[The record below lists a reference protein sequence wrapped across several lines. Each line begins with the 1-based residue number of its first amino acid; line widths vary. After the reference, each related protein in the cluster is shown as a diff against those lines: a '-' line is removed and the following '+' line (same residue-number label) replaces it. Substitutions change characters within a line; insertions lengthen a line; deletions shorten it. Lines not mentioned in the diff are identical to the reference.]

1 MTNGKSKIENPGG
14 VLLIGHHQNPIP
26 LSPAPHSVVYSQRF
40 FGVGWTVAGAR
51 MLFRSWD
58 FKFEI
63 SDLGSASAR
72 GKSEHQR
79 ATDWLTARRGDPT
92 TSATE
97 NRPAD
102 GSRAVVKAASGSTG
116 DG

>member
-1 MTNGKSKIENPGG
+1 MEENGKSDT
-14 VLLIGHHQNPIP
+14 LDSRP
-26 LSPAPHSVVYSQRF
+26 LARILRMLYSHWF

-51 MLFRSWD
+51 MIIRVLGSQI
-58 FKFEI
+58 EI
-63 SDLGSASAR
+63 SVLESASAR

-102 GSRAVVKAASGSTG
+102 GSQAVVKAASGSTG